1 MINFKKLFNFTKK
14 NDHRSLDYK
23 KPSSETLELERS
35 SLPLEKDLTQ
45 DSGTLEK
52 YFENRKRESEV
63 REKESLV
70 QKIEDDRFSKKSWSD
85 FIMGYLSAF
94 TLLLFFTIWIGYSI
108 KLSPVTLNI
117 LISVGFT
124 KVVAIAYIVVKHF
137 YPLDEIKK

>member
-1 MINFKKLFNFTKK
+1 MNDIMRNELTDEDIAKKEIEFLEKQFKKQKFTESAKDDDALTEGDSEASEIKK
-14 NDHRSLDYK
+14 RSEID
-23 KPSSETLELERS
+23 
-35 SLPLEKDLTQ
+35 TQ
-45 DSGTLEK
+45 MKQTKAKQL
-52 YFENRKRESEV
+52 
-63 REKESLV
+63 
-70 QKIEDDRFSKKSWSD
+70 EDDRFSKKSWSD

-137 YPLDEIKK
+137 YPLDEIKKSKK